1 MYKLRALPVFVVV
14 ALFLF
19 SCKGGNQDNVSPTTG
34 WSYRDPKSSDVNDL
48 GYPIGEASEQVTG
61 PNLVLIEGGTFTMGR
76 VEQDVMFDWNNSPRR
91 VTVSSFYMDETEIT
105 NLDYR
110 EYLYWLR
117 RVYSDY
123 PEVHRRALPDT
134 LVWRSPLGLNE
145 PYVQYWDNFNLSLLL
160 FLVLMTIYY
169 VSSLYKQ
176 PDWKYEEG
184 SRSMKAKVIKY
195 GFRFLLVSFVL
206 NLFASIWI

>member
-1 MYKLRALPVFVVV
+1 MAMYKLRALPVFVVV

-19 SCKGGNQDNVSPTTG
+19 SCKGGKQDNVSPTTG

-48 GYPIGEASEQVTG
+48 GYPIGEASEQLTG

-134 LVWRSPLGLNE
+134 LVWRSPLAFNE
-145 PYVQYWDNFNLSLLL
+145 PYVQYYFRHPSYNNYP
-160 FLVLMTIYY
+160 VVG
-169 VSSLYKQ
+169 VSWLQANDYLC
-176 PDWKYEEG
+176 
-184 SRSMKAKVIKY
+184 MAH
-195 GFRFLLVSFVL
+195 
-206 NLFASIWI
+206 

>member
-1 MYKLRALPVFVVV
+1 MYKIRALPVFVVV

-19 SCKGGNQDNVSPTTG
+19 SCKGARKDNVSPTTG

-48 GYPIGEASEQVTG
+48 GYPIGEASEQITG

-76 VEQDVMFDWNNSPRR
+76 VDQDVMFEWNNTPRR

-123 PEVHRRALPDT
+123 TEVQSRALADT
-134 LVWRSPLGLNE
+134 LGWRSELALNE
-145 PYVQYWDNFNLSLLL
+145 QNG
-160 FLVLMTIYY
+160 
-169 VSSLYKQ
+169 Q
-176 PDWKYEEG
+176 
-184 SRSMKAKVIKY
+184 
-195 GFRFLLVSFVL
+195 
-206 NLFASIWI
+206 